1 MGSVNKNEQHDTFD
15 IYVNHSILHDI
26 LI

>member
-1 MGSVNKNEQHDTFD
+1 MGSVNKNEQRDTFD